1 MGVRKIYFSA
11 ELVVWLEGKKMSRRF
26 WFLVV
31 LTAVLVCLSFYSDM
45 VFGEPFPFLEGKIS
59 GIVIDVSTGQPIDN
73 SMVTV
78 GIGSF
83 VNQTVATNSTGQY
96 YIWGLVGNLTGI
108 TYNVTASKTGYL
120 TSSENVILTTV
131 IDFLPPATQNFA
143 LTQISNVTP
152 TALPSA
158 FPNPRASVTPTPMV
172 PELSTETLLL
182 AVGVLIILSGVVFKK
197 RKEG

>member
-1 MGVRKIYFSA
+1 
-11 ELVVWLEGKKMSRRF
+11 MSRRF
-26 WFLVV
+26 WFLVA
-31 LTAVLVCLSFYSDM
+31 LTAVLVCLSFYSER
-45 VFGEPFPFLEGKIS
+45 VFGQPFPFLEGRIS

-96 YIWGLVGNLTGI
+96 YIGGLVGNLTGI

-131 IDFLPPATQNFA
+131 IDFLPQRPKF
-143 LTQISNVTP
+143 
-152 TALPSA
+152 LP
-158 FPNPRASVTPTPMV
+158 
-172 PELSTETLLL
+172 
-182 AVGVLIILSGVVFKK
+182 
-197 RKEG
+197 

>member
-1 MGVRKIYFSA
+1 MI
-11 ELVVWLEGKKMSRRF
+11 SRL
-26 WFLVV
+26 WFLIA
-31 LTAVLVCLSFYSDM
+31 LIAVLVCLSFYSER
-45 VFGEPFPFLEGKIS
+45 VFGQPFPFLEGRIS

-78 GIGSF
+78 GISSS

-131 IDFLPPATQNFA
+131 IDFLPQRPKF
-143 LTQISNVTP
+143 
-152 TALPSA
+152 LP
-158 FPNPRASVTPTPMV
+158 
-172 PELSTETLLL
+172 
-182 AVGVLIILSGVVFKK
+182 
-197 RKEG
+197 

>member
-1 MGVRKIYFSA
+1 MGIRKIYFSA

-26 WFLVV
+26 WFLVA
-31 LTAVLVCLSFYSDM
+31 LTAVLVCLSFYSER
-45 VFGEPFPFLEGKIS
+45 VFGQPFPFLEGRIS

-96 YIWGLVGNLTGI
+96 YIGGLVGNLTGI

-131 IDFLPPATQNFA
+131 IDFLPQRPKF
-143 LTQISNVTP
+143 
-152 TALPSA
+152 LP
-158 FPNPRASVTPTPMV
+158 
-172 PELSTETLLL
+172 
-182 AVGVLIILSGVVFKK
+182 
-197 RKEG
+197 

>member
-1 MGVRKIYFSA
+1 MVR
-11 ELVVWLEGKKMSRRF
+11 GKEDEMPS
-26 WFLVV
+26 WFLVA
-31 LTAVLVCLSFYSDM
+31 LIAVLVCLSFYSER
-45 VFGEPFPFLEGKIS
+45 VFGQPFPFLEGRIS

-131 IDFLPPATQNFA
+131 IDFLPQRPKF
-143 LTQISNVTP
+143 
-152 TALPSA
+152 LP
-158 FPNPRASVTPTPMV
+158 
-172 PELSTETLLL
+172 
-182 AVGVLIILSGVVFKK
+182 
-197 RKEG
+197 